1 MNEDTEELD
10 DTLKTIKGDVYEL
23 TNNKVSIME
32 DEDTYKSTYQ
42 ILKEI
47 SQVWDELSDKNQA
60 QLLDKLFGKTR
71 AQIGAA
77 VISNF
82 SQAEKAITTMKNS
95 AGSANEEMGIITD
108 SLSYKL
114 NALKETITG
123 IWQNLIDRGSVGKV
137 IDLFTGVLNVVD
149 LLTKHLGLLGTAIA
163 GLAIYKVV
171 KNFSSIKTF
180 ITEFSAIRNVG
191 DLVSHLKAG
200 FEGVAS
206 AIGVSTAALGTFLI
220 VAGGIFAIVKIVDAL
235 TESYEES
242 REKFQNAKQNLENT
256 QAEISNV
263 NAELDNTKKRL
274 QELEGKRLTAVEQN
288 EYDRLK
294 AYNDQLERQK
304 ELLENSEK
312 IQREDA
318 AKTAYAALTNKSF
331 TPLQPTDLIGK
342 IESETARIKEFEE
355 HGVPQTDR
363 TYIDWI
369 TNRAK
374 HISDALEY
382 SNSLIGADGKVI
394 DGYQDV
400 WDRLFNAIEN
410 TKSDEQLASE
420 KAQKKVDSI
429 QNILKTYKKGYDAIQ
444 LFAKDKGFGISVNDL
459 ASNKDVKE
467 SGLLGAI
474 LGSGFT
480 LTDFVNQI
488 NSDMGALNEQSVDR
502 EIKRIISSTKLLSGS
517 TEGVNKLFN
526 IFKELSSKNQIDA
539 LNKLKE
545 NKNVFQWGFGD
556 FVDFFSEIS
565 KTLVNGKTE
574 LEIATDKF
582 DEINDKFTDF
592 NKEATRYQN
601 LLTTVQSVNKGTG
614 NSVTSDMFYSESTV
628 KSIREQIEALAGED
642 TEEAKKKIAELNEQL
657 TAQLDLKDI
666 SVALEYQNGAYSYNL
681 DLVNEI
687 IDAKRKEALVTK
699 ELQKA
704 DLQSQYLKNAETIM
718 VLRREIENTTNAEIR
733 LAKQQE
739 LEEYLLQNSQLANQA
754 KQYELV
760 CASINEATDAYHN
773 WLNAQNAAESGDMF
787 DSAKT
792 ALKELDKTLNDD
804 TYENFGKTGKGRA
817 IYQAAV
823 DFVIPDTVDKEDQD
837 AVNEYLKSI
846 GKYLI
851 LDDSKNIKGLNI
863 ETFLEEATNAG
874 LMLKTIEG
882 DRTKYNLAGEMTMEE
897 FAKGMNMSLPLVTAI
912 FGELEEY
919 PFEFD
924 WSDEAGKSLIDLKVD
939 AIEAAEA
946 LRSFEKLENFDIG
959 INTDNVEEATVV
971 LDEKI
976 KQIQDFK
983 ASPEIDASSI
993 VYANQIIEYLVR
1005 QKQDLQE
1012 PLVMSVNSDEI
1023 STAYAEVIKKL
1034 QEFQTAKNNLDA
1046 QIALGVDEDTIN
1058 ASRTKVNELANEIS
1072 GLNAKFDLGI
1082 EDSSAEGVEKYIK
1095 EITSEKLIEFGVDPD
1110 KVEEY
1115 SKKKIDNNNA
1125 TVHWGNDLSAVN
1137 SFISAPLSKTGMVNW
1152 QSNNTGLLPTWS
1164 RAGGT
1169 ANVGGN
1175 WGNNNTGRT
1184 LVGEEGFEIV
1194 SDPRTGKWYTVGD
1207 NGAEFVYLP
1216 KNAIVFNHRQSQGL
1230 LLNGSINGYG
1240 KSMASGNAMV
1250 TGGGYLP
1257 KQMKADTASKDASTT
1272 KSAWDNAATATTQAA
1287 NTVQQAAQ
1295 QVTDTTHDTEN
1306 NVNET
1311 VDDVDN
1317 KTDEILDTFNKWL
1330 DKMFDWV
1337 EIRISRLSNKIEK
1350 TVEKAERKLADGSY
1364 NSAAKQYVKA
1374 ISNTLT
1380 LQKNE
1385 QWAKNKY
1392 ISQADK
1398 VMENAINSGLISNV
1412 DAETIKKRDK
1422 NGSIYIAEYSDRIK
1436 AVVSEYQNWM
1446 DKAREASD
1454 SIDTL
1459 HDKIRD
1465 YTESLKKVRDAQRDA
1480 KIGVLDVKL
1489 SVGTGG
1495 NSERLSLQNKQLS
1508 YTNTVLRKK
1517 NDAYAKTVENTLSDI
1532 KNARTNAKS
1541 AVNKQI
1547 KKGGDSEYLQALN
1560 QAKSDMASSKK
1571 VSSSTLK
1578 TIKKGSQET
1587 YEYLYAYNLGL
1598 DNLEVAKQ
1606 EASLNYA
1613 ETSAEIYQNISKYY
1627 ENRDTQIESAI
1638 SLLRQKSENSE
1649 KASQANKY
1657 LNQVTSKYQSILDED
1672 KLEIDKFSDLQS
1684 KNATTISGK
1693 GKTNKLSNASNS
1705 VKNNV
1710 DSAIQSAKQS
1720 AKKGDFIEPSVLAS
1734 LASYYEDGYITLAF
1748 YQACID
1754 YNNAHDGLLQATAQ
1768 KEIDEQTVKA
1778 NNKEIAL
1785 QKFQNVKEKYN
1796 FKQEGIAGTRSF
1808 IQSQQGV
1815 KTVKGLSLDKS
1826 DYKSLINSVKL
1837 EIESLENEYNALDK
1851 TLFEN
1856 LEMGLWDRGTEE
1868 YTKAQMELEAI
1879 ETAIQKAK
1887 QSQIEYNNAIAQLPY
1902 ESVEKALKN
1911 YDALEKYL
1919 NSVVKLRQ
1927 AEGVDLDVK
1936 HYQKQIDANNEM
1948 IAKYTEMREQAKAD
1962 MSKAKKDDEGV
1973 YGGKTY
1979 EEWQTLY
1986 RDYGTTIN
1994 ELLADNESLKD
2005 ALRDDVYWRDLER
2018 AHEASQRLQNTI
2030 KGISDLLSDEM
2041 YYNKDGIL
2049 TEYGIAK
2056 ISTLVKQYETAR
2068 EEVNNY
2074 MFDIEQLN
2082 NLYKDGWYT
2091 QEEYTKKLNE
2101 LQTSVL
2107 SSASSM
2113 KQYSDSIIDMY
2124 KTIDQKELETLY
2136 KLIDARSD
2144 ALDKKKEYVE
2154 YSKNISKQNN
2164 DILGLQSELAA
2175 LEGIN
2180 TLEAI
2185 AKRKKLELELS
2196 EKQEALDETVQ
2207 NHIFDLS
2214 KDGLS
2219 QLKETLQESFDDR
2232 WEEIGSDLEKISTVI
2247 GEATAL
2253 TTTSM
2258 DAINTT
2264 LQTLLKHYGID
2275 ASFASGTTGVPRK
2288 LRARV
2293 GESGSEIITTN
2304 NGLIMTLDKGSG
2316 VIPNDMTENLM
2327 LMAQGIIPNILT
2339 ASSSIPSVDSI
2350 RGGDTKIEQHY
2361 DSLIH
2366 IDGSADAATVED
2378 IKRMTND
2385 LLDKSYQYTSKKIYE
2400 GHIKAGGR
2408 RTV

>member
-1 MNEDTEELD
+1 M
-10 DTLKTIKGDVYEL
+10 
-23 TNNKVSIME
+23 
-32 DEDTYKSTYQ
+32 
-42 ILKEI
+42 
-47 SQVWDELSDKNQA
+47 
-60 QLLDKLFGKTR
+60 
-71 AQIGAA
+71 
-77 VISNF
+77 
-82 SQAEKAITTMKNS
+82 
-95 AGSANEEMGIITD
+95 
-108 SLSYKL
+108 
-114 NALKETITG
+114 
-123 IWQNLIDRGSVGKV
+123 
-137 IDLFTGVLNVVD
+137 
-149 LLTKHLGLLGTAIA
+149 
-163 GLAIYKVV
+163 
-171 KNFSSIKTF
+171 SIKTF
-180 ITEFSAIRNVG
+180 ITEFSAIKNIG
-191 DLVSHLKAG
+191 DLVAHLKTG
-200 FEGVAS
+200 FEGLATSFNIS
-206 AIGVSTAALGTFLI
+206 AAALGGFIAVGAGITTIIL
-220 VAGGIFAIVKIVDAL
+220 VADAL
-235 TESYEES
+235 IETYDEAKESAD
-242 REKFQNAKQNLENT
+242 KAKQKLEQTQSELSDVNSELENT
-256 QAEISNV
+256 KQQ
-263 NAELDNTKKRL
+263 LK
-274 QELEGKRLTAVEQN
+274 ELEGKHLDAVGQTEYNRLV
-288 EYDRLK
+288 

-304 ELLENSEK
+304 QLLETAEAEAQAESA
-312 IQREDA
+312 REA
-318 AKTAYAALTNKSF
+318 ANVLTKKSF
-331 TPLQPTDLIGK
+331 KIVDENKAKIYSELAKKPGNARSLQNVTAFYYGDISEA
-342 IESETARIKEFEE
+342 IESETKEIKKLEAE
-355 HGVPQTDR
+355 GQTNTER
-363 TYIDWI
+363 YQHLIES
-369 TNRAK
+369 RANL
-374 HISDALEY
+374 INDAVEY
-382 SNSLIGADGKVI
+382 SNRLIGKDGLVI
-394 DGYQDV
+394 KGYQEL
-400 WDRLFNAIEN
+400 WDGIFSAIEN

-420 KAQKKVDSI
+420 KAKKKVDSI
-429 QNILKTYKKGYDAIQ
+429 QNILKTYKEGYDAIQ
-444 LFAKDKGFGISVNDL
+444 SFAKDKGFGISVDDL
-459 ASNKDVKE
+459 ASNKEVKE

-474 LGSGFT
+474 FGSGFT

-502 EIKRIISSTKLLSGS
+502 EMKRIISNTKLLSGS
-517 TEGVNKLFN
+517 TENVNKLFN
-526 IFKELSSKNQIDA
+526 MFKGLSSKNQIAA
-539 LNKLKE
+539 LNKLKG
-545 NKNVFQWGFGD
+545 NKNVFQWGIGD
-556 FVDFFSEIS
+556 FADFFSEIS

-592 NKEATRYQN
+592 NKEVTRYQN

-614 NSVTSDMFYSESTV
+614 NSVTPDMFYSESTV

-642 TEEAKKKIAELNEQL
+642 TEEAKNKIAELNEQL

-681 DLVNEI
+681 DLVNDI
-687 IDAKRKEALVTK
+687 IDAKRKEALATK
-699 ELQKA
+699 ELQKT

-718 VLRREIENTTNAEIR
+718 ALRREIENTTNAEIR

-912 FGELEEY
+912 FGELKEY

-946 LRSFEKLENFDIG
+946 LRSFEKLKNFDIG
-959 INTDNVEEATVV
+959 INTDNVEKATVV

-1058 ASRTKVNELANEIS
+1058 ASKTKVNELANEIS

-1095 EITSEKLIEFGVDPD
+1095 EITAEKLIEFGVDPD

-1115 SKKKIDNNNA
+1115 SEKKIDNNNA

-1169 ANVGGN
+1169 ANAGGN
-1175 WGNNNTGRT
+1175 WGNKNAGRT

-1287 NTVQQAAQ
+1287 NATQQAANTVQQAAQ

-1311 VDDVDN
+1311 VDAVDD

-1374 ISNTLT
+1374 ISTTLT
-1380 LQKNE
+1380 LQNNE

-1392 ISQADK
+1392 VSQADK
-1398 VMENAINSGLISNV
+1398 VMENAINNGLISKV
-1412 DAETIKKRDK
+1412 DAETIKMRDK

-1465 YTESLKKVRDAQRDA
+1465 YTDSLKKVRDAQRNA
-1480 KIGVLDVKL
+1480 KIGVLDVKS

-1517 NDAYAKTVENTLSDI
+1517 NDAYAKTVENTLSDT
-1532 KNARTNAKS
+1532 KNARTNANN

-1547 KKGGDSEYLQALN
+1547 KKGGNSEYLQALN

-1598 DNLEVAKQ
+1598 DNLEVARQ
-1606 EASLNYA
+1606 EAALNYA
-1613 ETSAEIYQNISKYY
+1613 DTSAEIYQNISKYY

-1657 LNQVTSKYQSILDED
+1657 LNQVASKYQSILDED

-1684 KNATTISGK
+1684 KNATTISDK
-1693 GKTNKLSNASNS
+1693 GKTSKLSNASNS

-1815 KTVKGLSLDKS
+1815 KTAKGLLLDKS
-1826 DYKSLINSVKL
+1826 DYKSLINSAKL
-1837 EIESLENEYNALDK
+1837 EIESLENKYNALDK

-1856 LEMGLWDRGTEE
+1856 LEMGLLEKGTEE

-1887 QSQIEYNNAIAQLPY
+1887 QSQIELNNAVAQLPY
-1902 ESVEKALKN
+1902 EIDENGKSIEKMLNN
-1911 YDALEKYL
+1911 YDALGKYL
-1919 NSVVKLRQ
+1919 DSLVQLRQ
-1927 AEGVDLDVK
+1927 PKGTDLDEW

-1948 IAKYTEMREQAKAD
+1948 IAKYTEMRKQAKAD

-1994 ELLADNESLKD
+1994 KLLADNESLKD

-2018 AHEASQRLQNTI
+2018 AHEASQRLQNTM

-2041 YYNKDGIL
+2041 YYNKDGFL

-2185 AKRKKLELELS
+2185 AKRKKLKLELS

-2214 KDGLS
+2214 KEGLS

-2232 WEEIGSDLEKISTVI
+2232 WEEIGGDLEKISTVI

-2258 DAINTT
+2258 DAINAT

-2275 ASFASGTTGVPRK
+2275 ASFASGTTGVQRK
-2288 LRARV
+2288 IRARV

-2304 NGLIMTLDKGSG
+2304 NGLIMTLNKGSG
-2316 VIPNDMTENLM
+2316 VIPNDMTKNLM

-2339 ASSSIPSVDSI
+2339 ASSSIPSIDSI

>member
-1 MNEDTEELD
+1 
-10 DTLKTIKGDVYEL
+10 
-23 TNNKVSIME
+23 
-32 DEDTYKSTYQ
+32 
-42 ILKEI
+42 
-47 SQVWDELSDKNQA
+47 
-60 QLLDKLFGKTR
+60 
-71 AQIGAA
+71 
-77 VISNF
+77 
-82 SQAEKAITTMKNS
+82 MKNS

-137 IDLFTGVLNVVD
+137 IDLFTGILNVVD
-149 LLTKHLGLLGTAIA
+149 SLTKHIGLLGTALV
-163 GLAIYKVV
+163 GLTIFKVV
-171 KNFSSIKTF
+171 KNFSNIATIIQQLGLIKGVVFGAKTGF
-180 ITEFSAIRNVG
+180 
-191 DLVSHLKAG
+191 AG
-200 FEGVAS
+200 LAN
-206 AIGVSTAALGTFLI
+206 AIGISTAALGGFLA
-220 VAGGIFAIVKIVDAL
+220 VAAGIAGVVFLVDAL
-235 TESYEES
+235 YESFDEA
-242 REKFQNAKQNLENT
+242 KGKADKAKQNLEQT
-256 QAEISNV
+256 RS
-263 NAELDNTKKRL
+263 ELDGVNSELQTTKQRIS
-274 QELEGKRLTAVEQN
+274 ELEGKHLNAVEQVELNRLREYNSELENQKKRLEEIERLHYKESADAAYHALTKSFDMVAGENIDNGVYTGDLIDKIIDETKYLKEWEEAGETDNNVYKTVFHTRNERIETANQLIQQLLDSNGGTIPN
-288 EYDRLK
+288 EYRDLEKRLNK
-294 AYNDQLERQK
+294 AIEYSLSEEDKVTNNANAK
-304 ELLENSEK
+304 IEK
-312 IQREDA
+312 I
-318 AKTAYAALTNKSF
+318 KNTLN
-331 TPLQPTDLIGK
+331 
-342 IESETARIKEFEE
+342 
-355 HGVPQTDR
+355 
-363 TYIDWI
+363 TY
-369 TNRAK
+369 K
-374 HISDALEY
+374 
-382 SNSLIGADGKVI
+382 
-394 DGYQDV
+394 DGY
-400 WDRLFNAIEN
+400 NAIQEMVN
-410 TKSDEQLASE
+410 
-420 KAQKKVDSI
+420 DS
-429 QNILKTYKKGYDAIQ
+429 A
-444 LFAKDKGFGISVNDL
+444 FGISVNDL
-459 ASNKDVKE
+459 ASNKKVKE

-474 LGSGFT
+474 FGSGFT

-502 EIKRIISSTKLLSGS
+502 EMKRIISNTKLLSGS
-517 TEGVNKLFN
+517 TENVNKLFSM
-526 IFKELSSKNQIDA
+526 FKELSSKNQIAA
-539 LNKLKE
+539 LNKLKG
-545 NKNVFQWGFGD
+545 NKNVFQWGIGD
-556 FVDFFSEIS
+556 FADFFSEIS

-614 NSVTSDMFYSESTV
+614 NSVTPDMFYSESTV

-681 DLVNEI
+681 DLVNDI
-687 IDAKRKEALVTK
+687 IDAKRKEALATK

-946 LRSFEKLENFDIG
+946 LRSFEKLKNFDIG

-1095 EITSEKLIEFGVDPD
+1095 EITAEKLIKFGVDPD
-1110 KVEEY
+1110 EVEKY
-1115 SKKKIDNNNA
+1115 SEKKIDNNNA

-1137 SFISAPLSKTGMVNW
+1137 SFMSVPLTRTGMVRW
-1152 QSNNTGLLPTWS
+1152 QSDNTGLNLPTWS

-1169 ANVGGN
+1169 ANAGGN
-1175 WGNNNTGRT
+1175 WGNKNAGRT

-1194 SDPRTGKWYTVGD
+1194 SDPRTGKWYTVGE

-1272 KSAWDNAATATTQAA
+1272 KSVWDNAAISTTQAA
-1287 NTVQQAAQ
+1287 NATQQAADTVQQAAQ

-1311 VDDVDN
+1311 VDDVDD

-1330 DKMFDWV
+1330 NKMFDWV
-1337 EIRISRLSNKIEK
+1337 EIRISILSNKIEK

-1380 LQKNE
+1380 LQNNE

-1398 VMENAINSGLISNV
+1398 VMENAINSGLISKV

-1465 YTESLKKVRDAQRDA
+1465 YTESLKKVRDTQRDA
-1480 KIGVLDVKL
+1480 KIGALDVKS

-1517 NDAYAKTVENTLSDI
+1517 NDAYAKTVENTLSDT
-1532 KNARTNAKS
+1532 KNARTNAKN

-1547 KKGGDSEYLQALN
+1547 KKGGNSEYLQALN

-1606 EASLNYA
+1606 EAALNYA

-1657 LNQVTSKYQSILDED
+1657 LNQVASKYKSILDED

-1684 KNATTISGK
+1684 KNATIISGK
-1693 GKTNKLSNASNS
+1693 GKTGKLSNASS
-1705 VKNNV
+1705 GVKNNV

-1720 AKKGDFIEPSVLAS
+1720 AKKGDFIEPNVLAS

-1748 YQACID
+1748 YQSCID

-1808 IQSQQGV
+1808 IQSRQGV
-1815 KTVKGLSLDKS
+1815 KTAKGLSLDKS
-1826 DYKSLINSVKL
+1826 DYKSLINSAKL
-1837 EIESLENEYNALDK
+1837 EIESLENEYNALNK

-1962 MSKAKKDDEGV
+1962 MSKTKKDDEGV

-1979 EEWQTLY
+1979 EEWQALY
-1986 RDYGTTIN
+1986 REYGTTIN

-2304 NGLIMTLDKGSG
+2304 NGLIMTLGKGSG

-2339 ASSSIPSVDSI
+2339 VSSSIPSIDSI